1 MQVKPTDLIYAVSL
15 TDSMPSQN
23 EAKIFIKVQLNFHN
37 VKFNSL
43 HNDIYYLVKIGNLSG
58 GSGDKK
64 TRSRGT
70 LFTDK
75 SKLHKKK

>member
-23 EAKIFIKVQLNFHN
+23 EVKAFMKVQLIFIMCKDFKNN
-37 VKFNSL
+37 LL
-43 HNDIYYLVKIGNLSG
+43 HNDIYYILGKIGNLCG

-64 TRSRGT
+64 IRSRGT
-70 LFTDK
+70 LLIQINR
-75 SKLHKKK
+75 S